1 MRIFEKDYYDKAR
14 AGKSLFAYFLNRK
27 EPDRTELNR
36 ACKEVLEAM
45 RLEHDKDRK
54 IIKEALAGDDSFYRE
69 GKNKNNF
76 VTQGNGARGGT
87 VL

>member
-45 RLEHDKDRK
+45 RLEHEKDRK
-54 IIKEALAGDDSFYRE
+54 IIKEALAGE
-69 GKNKNNF
+69 
-76 VTQGNGARGGT
+76 A
-87 VL
+87 

>member
-45 RLEHDKDRK
+45 RLEHEKDRK
-54 IIKEALAGDDSFYRE
+54 IIKEALASE
-69 GKNKNNF
+69 
-76 VTQGNGARGGT
+76 A
-87 VL
+87 